1 MKIGSFLFL
10 FCLFIN
16 HPGNACRRQRVD
28 DTAQPLELSE
38 TFAPAKGTLSAPD
51 NRNPDEKINR
61 REEHTKR
68 TGYEDVIYGRGD
80 PPTVKGDR
88 GARAN

>member
-1 MKIGSFLFL
+1 METGFFFLFLSFLFL
-10 FCLFIN
+10 FFSFRQEVFKSSRSGLFIN

-61 REEHTKR
+61 REEHTK
-68 TGYEDVIYGRGD
+68 
-80 PPTVKGDR
+80 
-88 GARAN
+88 